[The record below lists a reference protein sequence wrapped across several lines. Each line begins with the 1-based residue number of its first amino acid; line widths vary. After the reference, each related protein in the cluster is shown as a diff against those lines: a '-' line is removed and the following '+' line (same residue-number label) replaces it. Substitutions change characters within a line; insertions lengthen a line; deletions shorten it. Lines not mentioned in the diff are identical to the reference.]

1 MQGTHVSWKC
11 SSDCTVYLTRN
22 LITKFLSL
30 YHNRKS
36 KVSIFSRMD
45 STNINFIQD
54 TSFVVSHG
62 SETTK
67 EAILF
72 IKINI
77 SFFRSRRWNLYRP
90 SLIDE
95 YFTWT
100 EEHTFDL
107 SDLMERR
114 SLKRVS
120 KVDYTSFISLSWWR
134 ENISLINHQSNFTQ
148 TV

>member
-1 MQGTHVSWKC
+1 MQQWLYSVLNKKFNHNFFS
-11 SSDCTVYLTRN
+11 
-22 LITKFLSL
+22 LI
-30 YHNRKS
+30 
-36 KVSIFSRMD
+36 SIFITEKAKSAFFPAWTQQI
-45 STNINFIQD
+45 STRSKILLLLFHMGLQQQKKQFCLYINIY
-54 TSFVVSHG
+54 
-62 SETTK
+62 
-67 EAILF
+67 
-72 IKINI
+72 I

-90 SLIDE
+90 SLIHE

-114 SLKRVS
+114 SLKWVS
-120 KVDYTSFISLSWWR
+120 KFDYTSFISLSWWR